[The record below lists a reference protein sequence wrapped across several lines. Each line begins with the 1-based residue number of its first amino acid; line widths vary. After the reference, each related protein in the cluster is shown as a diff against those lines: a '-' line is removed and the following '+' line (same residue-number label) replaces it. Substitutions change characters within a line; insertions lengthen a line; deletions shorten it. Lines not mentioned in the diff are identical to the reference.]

1 MKKLTKLTMM
11 AVAPVAMMATTAPAT
26 AGTDE
31 YIGELMLVGYNFCP
45 RASADAAGQLLPIA
59 QNTALF
65 SLYGTTFGGD
75 GRTTF
80 GLPDLRGRTAIGQG
94 NGPGLTPRQVGQKGG
109 AETVTLVASQI
120 PAHSHTGQVRAEN
133 SAVADTGNPGG
144 HAIGRTTTP
153 IYSTTATPV
162 SGGALHPGTLHIDVS
177 GGGNQSHPNM
187 QPYLVMRYCVV
198 LQGTFPSR
206 N

>member
-1 MKKLTKLTMM
+1 MKNLSKI
-11 AVAPVAMMATTAPAT
+11 AVLAAAPVALMSTTAPAT

-31 YIGELMLVGYNFCP
+31 YIGELMLVGYSFCP
-45 RASADAAGQLLPIA
+45 RASTDAAGQLLPIA
-59 QNTALF
+59 QYSALF

-94 NGPGLTPRQVGQKGG
+94 NGPGLTPRQVGQKSG
-109 AETVTLVASQI
+109 AETVTLISSQI
-120 PAHSHTGQVRAEN
+120 PAHSHTGQVRSEN
-133 SAVADTGNPGG
+133 TAPADTGNAAGN
-144 HAIGRTTTP
+144 ALGRTTTA
-153 IYSTTATPV
+153 IYSDTAAP
-162 SGGALHPGTLHIDVS
+162 SAAGALHSGTLHIDVS